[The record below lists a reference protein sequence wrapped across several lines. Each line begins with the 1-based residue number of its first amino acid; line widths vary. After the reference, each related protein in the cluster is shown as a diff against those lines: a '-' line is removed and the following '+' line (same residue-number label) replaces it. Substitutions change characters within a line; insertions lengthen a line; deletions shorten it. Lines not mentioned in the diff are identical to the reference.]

1 MRKAL
6 VAGAARLAGVRLFL
20 SAAAACLVLSF
31 GFAVMSSGP
40 AAAHSP
46 LSRTVANVDARN
58 TTACPNE
65 TVAVFGKP
73 TTLRFVL
80 YGVSCRQ
87 AHSLIRTY
95 FHEATVQS
103 CHGRGNICAFH
114 LSGGWTCS
122 LPLFAGE
129 AGGDFA
135 GCFRSRSERFRVF
148 RVTGHTRGVPRHL
161 SAFLSPDRE
170 IWCVLPSCFY
180 GRPAGAGD
188 KYSASLDANGRL
200 TTCAWH
206 PSEGLS
212 APTCVHAWDDTAP
225 VLRSGQV
232 DVFSRFR
239 CQAASAAITCTV
251 ASGTGNGKGF
261 TISRAGVTPI
271 P

>member
-1 MRKAL
+1 
-6 VAGAARLAGVRLFL
+6 VGVRLVL
-20 SAAAACLVLSF
+20 VAAAAGVVLSC
-31 GFAVMSSGP
+31 GVAVVSTGP

-46 LSRTVANVDARN
+46 LSRPAANVHAGN
-58 TTACPNE
+58 ATACPNV

-80 YGVSCRQ
+80 WGVSCRQ
-87 AHSLIRTY
+87 AHSLIRAY
-95 FHEATVQS
+95 FHDATVQS
-103 CHGRGNICAFH
+103 CRNRGNICGFDFP
-114 LSGGWTCS
+114 GGWTCS

-129 AGGDFA
+129 GGGDFA
-135 GCFRSRSERFRVF
+135 ACFKSQSERFRVF
-148 RVTGHTRGVPRHL
+148 KVTRPARSAPRHL

-206 PSEGLS
+206 PSDGLS

-232 DVFSRFR
+232 DVFSHFR
-239 CQAASAAITCTV
+239 CQAARAAITCTV
-251 ASGTGNGKGF
+251 TSGTGKGKGF
-261 TISRAGVTPI
+261 TIRRTGVTPI